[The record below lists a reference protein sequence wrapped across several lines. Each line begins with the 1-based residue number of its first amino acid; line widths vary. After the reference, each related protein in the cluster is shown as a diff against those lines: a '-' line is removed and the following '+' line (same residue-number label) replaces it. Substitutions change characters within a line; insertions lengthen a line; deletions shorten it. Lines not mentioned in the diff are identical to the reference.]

1 MTYKLN
7 DKQFESIQKLAD
19 HERYDYFLKKVA
31 DWEEI
36 WSLHSPEGWVE
47 LSSSDGEEC
56 LPVWPHPDFAKA
68 WAVDDWSDCQPKAI
82 TLEVWLER
90 WTPGLERDNT
100 MLAVFPVDEEEGL
113 VVTPSELQE
122 AILGELEQG

>member
-7 DKQFESIQKLAD
+7 DKQFECIQKLAG

-36 WSLHSPEGWVE
+36 WSLHSPAGWVE
-47 LSSSDGEEC
+47 LSSGDGEEC
-56 LPVWPHPDFAKA
+56 LPIWPHPDFAKA

-82 TLEVWLER
+82 NLEVWLER

-100 MLAVFPVDEEEGL
+100 LLAVFPVDEAEGL
-113 VVTPSELQE
+113 VITPSELQE
-122 AILGELEQG
+122 ALLSELEQG